1 MKLSLAYYGNPILRQ
16 KGARVETIDDDF
28 RQFVQDMIETMVAER
43 GMGLAAPQVNRCIAL
58 FITHVPSH
66 DEEKDE
72 WIEGPL
78 RIFVNPKILERTEEE
93 WIQDEGCLSLPG
105 IRGDVMR
112 PYGLKIEYMDLEG
125 KMRTETYE
133 GLEARCIMHE
143 NDHIN
148 GTLYIDRMH
157 PKDRKEIE
165 NVLRAIKKKF
175 N

>member
-1 MKLSLAYYGNPILRQ
+1 MRQ
-16 KGARVETIDDDF
+16 KGARVEAIDEDL
-28 RQFVQDMIETMVAER
+28 RRFVQDMIETMLAER
-43 GMGLAAPQVNRCIAL
+43 GMGLAAPQVNRSIAL
-58 FITHVPSH
+58 FITHVPSR
-66 DEEKDE
+66 DEETDE

-78 RIFVNPKILERTEEE
+78 RVFINPKILERTEEE
-93 WIQDEGCLSLPG
+93 WIEDEGCLSIPG
-105 IRGDVMR
+105 IRGDVLR
-112 PYGLKIEYMDLEG
+112 PYGLTIEYTDLEG
-125 KMRTETYE
+125 KRRTEKYE

-165 NVLRAIKKKF
+165 NTLRAIKKKY